1 MILLFYFILGDIDS
15 KVCFMMVMMVV
26 SMGYLSVCVVYN
38 GSEGGELPA
47 LGVGYRGGEF
57 RHRLRYFLCD

>member
-1 MILLFYFILGDIDS
+1 MGD
-15 KVCFMMVMMVV
+15 
-26 SMGYLSVCVVYN
+26 LSVCVVYN

-57 RHRLRYFLCD
+57 RHRLRYFFVDSGQKVSLSLPVPLSAARDK